1 MGMTKKEIQALDA
14 ASLEF
19 FKDGKIKTTCPRC
32 GKPIKVHVKG
42 NSYRVACVTKNC
54 IEDVFRGI

>member
-1 MGMTKKEIQALDA
+1 MGMTKKEIQALDTA
-14 ASLEF
+14 ALEF
-19 FKDGKIKTTCPRC
+19 FRDGKTETICPRC

-42 NSYRVACVTKNC
+42 NSYKVACGTKDC

>member
-1 MGMTKKEIQALDA
+1 MSMTKKEIQALED

-32 GKPIKVHVKG
+32 GNRIKVHVKG
-42 NSYRVACVTKNC
+42 NSYRVACDTKNC
-54 IEDVFRGI
+54 IENVFRGI